1 MVSVPSGERSR
12 GIGAL
17 VTGNLLGG
25 VAVASGIAVGGLLLE
40 RLGGTSVAGLG
51 QAASVLGAAVA
62 AVPLA
67 GVAARHGR
75 RRSLTLGYAIAVL
88 GGALIVTAA
97 VVAQLAV
104 LLAGL
109 ALFGVGQAVNLQSR
123 YAAADGAAPGNRA
136 RTMSIVIWA
145 TTIGSV
151 AGPNLSE
158 VADRFGRWLG
168 LPGLAGPYV
177 FSIVSF
183 ALAGAVVTVFL
194 RRPTAPS
201 STPSAPGS
209 GQAAPAAPSAPATS
223 ASGQATSAS
232 SPAAPSSTAPAPA
245 SGQAAPA
252 APSAPASGQAAPA
265 APSAPSSGPAAPA
278 SGEAVT
284 SARAVGAVAALRWA
298 AADPAARFA
307 VVLIAVAH
315 AMMVMVMVMT
325 PLHMQHHG
333 MSLQLVGVVISL
345 HVLGMYALSP
355 VFGWLADR
363 IGAVRTACGGM
374 LLLVAAVTL
383 GFVAASAGEGSTL
396 TALALIVLGLGWSV
410 SLISAS
416 ALLAGTAADDV
427 RVPLQGATDA
437 GMNYAGAAAAALAGP
452 ILAAGGF
459 QAVNV
464 AAAAILVPAV
474 AAAIAVLRRGRA
486 ATKEGDDER
495 RERVRP

>member
-1 MVSVPSGERSR
+1 MIECRFPDHPDRLQGKVISAVVSVPSGERSR

-67 GVAARHGR
+67 GVAARRGR

-201 STPSAPGS
+201 STPSAPG
-209 GQAAPAAPSAPATS
+209 
-223 ASGQATSAS
+223 
-232 SPAAPSSTAPAPA
+232 
-245 SGQAAPA
+245 
-252 APSAPASGQAAPA
+252 SGQAAPA

>member
-67 GVAARHGR
+67 GVAARRGR

-209 GQAAPAAPSAPATS
+209 GQAAPAAP
-223 ASGQATSAS
+223 
-232 SPAAPSSTAPAPA
+232 
-245 SGQAAPA
+245 
-252 APSAPASGQAAPA
+252 A

-298 AADPAARFA
+298 AADLAARFA

>member
-1 MVSVPSGERSR
+1 MISAVVSVPSGERSR

-67 GVAARHGR
+67 GVAARRGR

-209 GQAAPAAPSAPATS
+209 GQAAP
-223 ASGQATSAS
+223 
-232 SPAAPSSTAPAPA
+232 
-245 SGQAAPA
+245 
-252 APSAPASGQAAPA
+252 AAPA

>member
-1 MVSVPSGERSR
+1 MSVPSGERSR

-67 GVAARHGR
+67 GVAARRGR

-209 GQAAPAAPSAPATS
+209 GQASPGSGQATPAAPSAPATS

-252 APSAPASGQAAPA
+252 APSSG
-265 APSAPSSGPAAPA
+265 PA

-486 ATKEGDDER
+486 AAKEGDDER

>member
-1 MVSVPSGERSR
+1 MTSVPSVERSG
-12 GIGAL
+12 GIGTL

-75 RRSLTLGYAIAVL
+75 RRSLVLGYAIAVL
-88 GGALIVTAA
+88 GGVLIVTAA

-109 ALFGVGQAVNLQSR
+109 AMFGVGQAVNLQSR
-123 YAAADGAAPGNRA
+123 YAAADGAAPGARA

-177 FSIVSF
+177 FSVVAF
-183 ALAGAVVTVFL
+183 ALAGAVVAVFL
-194 RRPTAPS
+194 R
-201 STPSAPGS
+201 
-209 GQAAPAAPSAPATS
+209 PAVRS
-223 ASGQATSAS
+223 
-232 SPAAPSSTAPAPA
+232 PAPA
-245 SGQAAPA
+245 G
-252 APSAPASGQAAPA
+252 
-265 APSAPSSGPAAPA
+265 
-278 SGEAVT
+278 GEADESRRT
-284 SARAVGAVAALRWA
+284 VGAVAALRWA
-298 AADPAARFA
+298 AGDPAARFA

-315 AMMVMVMVMT
+315 ATMVMVMVMT

-363 IGAVRTACGGM
+363 LGAVRTACAGM
-374 LLLVAAVTL
+374 LMLAAAVVL
-383 GFVAASAGEGSTL
+383 GFVAVSASEGSAL
-396 TALALIVLGLGWSV
+396 TALALIVLGVGWSA
-410 SLISAS
+410 SMISAS
-416 ALLAGTAADDV
+416 ALLAGTAADHV

-459 QAVNV
+459 RAVNV
-464 AAAAILVPAV
+464 AAAIILVPAV
-474 AAAIAVLRRGRA
+474 ATAVPALRRRRA
-486 ATKEGDDER
+486 TANEAGDDGHR
-495 RERVRP
+495 ARAVRP

>member
-1 MVSVPSGERSR
+1 MLSERSVRR
-12 GIGAL
+12 GGIVGAL
-17 VTGNLLGG
+17 VVSNLLGG

-40 RLGGTSVAGLG
+40 RFGGTSLAGLG

-75 RRSLTLGYAIAVL
+75 RRSLALGYTIAVL
-88 GGALIVTAA
+88 GGALIVGAA
-97 VVAQLAV
+97 VVAQLVV

-123 YAAADGAAPGNRA
+123 YAAADGAAPGARA
-136 RTMSIVIWA
+136 RAMSIVIWA

-168 LPGLAGPYV
+168 LPGLTGPYV
-177 FSIVSF
+177 LSVVSF
-183 ALAGAVVTVFL
+183 ALAGVVVAVFL
-194 RRPTAPS
+194 RPGARS
-201 STPSAPGS
+201 SAPV
-209 GQAAPAAPSAPATS
+209 T
-223 ASGQATSAS
+223 
-232 SPAAPSSTAPAPA
+232 
-245 SGQAAPA
+245 
-252 APSAPASGQAAPA
+252 
-265 APSAPSSGPAAPA
+265 
-278 SGEAVT
+278 GEADT
-284 SARAVGAVAALRWA
+284 NQADTGQAVGAVAALRWA

-307 VVLIAVAH
+307 VVLVAVAH

-333 MSLQLVGVVISL
+333 MSLQLVGVVISV

-355 VFGWLADR
+355 VFGWLTDR
-363 IGAVRTACGGM
+363 LGAVRMACAGM
-374 LLLVAAVTL
+374 LMLATAVAL
-383 GFVAASAGEGSTL
+383 GFVAASAAEGSAL
-396 TALALIVLGLGWSV
+396 TALALTVLGLGWSASV
-410 SLISAS
+410 ISAS
-416 ALLAGTAADDV
+416 ALLTGTAADHV

-459 QAVNV
+459 HAVNV
-464 AAAAILVPAV
+464 AAAVILVPAV
-474 AAAIAVLRRGRA
+474 AAATAAVRRSSGTPA
-486 ATKEGDDER
+486 HAGDYSAG
-495 RERVRP
+495 

>member
-1 MVSVPSGERSR
+1 MSVPSVERSR

-40 RLGGTSVAGLG
+40 RLGGTSLAGLG

-75 RRSLTLGYAIAVL
+75 RRSLALGYAIAAL
-88 GGALIVTAA
+88 GGVLIVAAA
-97 VVAQLAV
+97 VVAQLVV

-123 YAAADGAAPGNRA
+123 YAAADGAAPGARA

-151 AGPNLSE
+151 AGPNLSD

-168 LPGLAGPYV
+168 LPGLTGPYL
-177 FSIVSF
+177 FSVVSF
-183 ALAGAVVTVFL
+183 ALAGAVVAVFL
-194 RRPTAPS
+194 R
-201 STPSAPGS
+201 
-209 GQAAPAAPSAPATS
+209 PAARS
-223 ASGQATSAS
+223 
-232 SPAAPSSTAPAPA
+232 
-245 SGQAAPA
+245 
-252 APSAPASGQAAPA
+252 SAPASNDAATNGA
-265 APSAPSSGPAAPA
+265 GT
-278 SGEAVT
+278 GEAGT
-284 SARAVGAVAALRWA
+284 SARAVGAVTALRWA

-333 MSLQLVGVVISL
+333 MSLRLVGVVISL

-374 LLLVAAVTL
+374 LMLAAAVVL
-383 GFVAASAGEGSTL
+383 GFVAASAAEGSAL
-396 TALALIVLGLGWSV
+396 TALALTVLGLGWSA

-416 ALLAGTAADDV
+416 ALLTGTAADHV

-452 ILAAGGF
+452 ILAGGGF
-459 QAVNV
+459 RAVNI
-464 AAAAILVPAV
+464 AAAVILVPAV
-474 AAAIAVLRRGRA
+474 VAATAAVRGGRA
-486 ATKEGDDER
+486 AEGSPVD
-495 RERVRP
+495 RPQGTTASS

>member
-1 MVSVPSGERSR
+1 MSVPSVERSR

-40 RLGGTSVAGLG
+40 RLGGTSLAGLG

-75 RRSLTLGYAIAVL
+75 RRSLALGYAIAAL
-88 GGALIVTAA
+88 GGVLIVAAA
-97 VVAQLAV
+97 VVAQLVV

-123 YAAADGAAPGNRA
+123 YAAADGAAPGARA

-151 AGPNLSE
+151 AGPNLSD

-168 LPGLAGPYV
+168 LPGLTGPYL
-177 FSIVSF
+177 FSVVSF
-183 ALAGAVVTVFL
+183 ALAGAVVAVFL
-194 RRPTAPS
+194 R
-201 STPSAPGS
+201 
-209 GQAAPAAPSAPATS
+209 PAARS
-223 ASGQATSAS
+223 
-232 SPAAPSSTAPAPA
+232 
-245 SGQAAPA
+245 
-252 APSAPASGQAAPA
+252 SAPASNDAATNGA
-265 APSAPSSGPAAPA
+265 GT
-278 SGEAVT
+278 GEAGT
-284 SARAVGAVAALRWA
+284 SARAVGAVTALRWA

-333 MSLQLVGVVISL
+333 MSLRLVGVVISL

-374 LLLVAAVTL
+374 LMLAAAVVL
-383 GFVAASAGEGSTL
+383 GFVAASAAEGSAL
-396 TALALIVLGLGWSV
+396 TALALTVLGLGWSA

-416 ALLAGTAADDV
+416 ALLTGTAADHV

-452 ILAAGGF
+452 ILAGGGF
-459 QAVNV
+459 RAVNI
-464 AAAAILVPAV
+464 AAAVILVPAV
-474 AAAIAVLRRGRA
+474 VAATAAVHGGRA
-486 ATKEGDDER
+486 AEGSPVD
-495 RERVRP
+495 RPQGTTASS

>member
-1 MVSVPSGERSR
+1 MSVPNVERSR

-75 RRSLTLGYAIAVL
+75 RRSLALGYAIAVL
-88 GGALIVTAA
+88 GGVLIVAAA
-97 VVAQLAV
+97 VVAQLVV

-123 YAAADGAAPGNRA
+123 YAAADGAAPGARA

-151 AGPNLSE
+151 AGPNLSD

-168 LPGLAGPYV
+168 LPGLTGPYL
-177 FSIVSF
+177 FSVVSF
-183 ALAGAVVTVFL
+183 ALAGAVVAVFL
-194 RRPTAPS
+194 R
-201 STPSAPGS
+201 
-209 GQAAPAAPSAPATS
+209 PAARSSAPATND
-223 ASGQATSAS
+223 AATN
-232 SPAAPSSTAPAPA
+232 APATNDA
-245 SGQAAPA
+245 G
-252 APSAPASGQAAPA
+252 
-265 APSAPSSGPAAPA
+265 
-278 SGEAVT
+278 T

-307 VVLIAVAH
+307 VVLISVAH

-333 MSLQLVGVVISL
+333 MSLRLVGVVISL

-355 VFGWLADR
+355 VCGWLADR

-374 LLLVAAVTL
+374 LMLAAAVVL
-383 GFVAASAGEGSTL
+383 GFVAASAAEGSAL
-396 TALALIVLGLGWSV
+396 TALALTVLGLGWSA

-416 ALLAGTAADDV
+416 ALLTGTAADHV

-452 ILAAGGF
+452 ILAGGGF
-459 QAVNV
+459 RAVNI
-464 AAAAILVPAV
+464 AAAVILVPAV
-474 AAAIAVLRRGRA
+474 VAATAAVRGGRA
-486 ATKEGDDER
+486 AEGSPVD
-495 RERVRP
+495 RPQGTTASS

>member
-1 MVSVPSGERSR
+1 MPAVQSVPSEERSGR
-12 GIGAL
+12 IAVL

-75 RRSLTLGYAIAVL
+75 RRSLALGYAIAVL
-88 GGALIVTAA
+88 GGVLIVTAA
-97 VVAQLAV
+97 VAAQLVV

-109 ALFGVGQAVNLQSR
+109 AMFGVGQAVNLQSR
-123 YAAADGAAPGNRA
+123 YAAADGAAPGARA
-136 RTMSIVIWA
+136 RMMSIVIWA

-177 FSIVSF
+177 FSVVSF
-183 ALAGAVVTVFL
+183 ALAGAVVALFL
-194 RRPTAPS
+194 RQPAVRS
-201 STPSAPGS
+201 S
-209 GQAAPAAPSAPATS
+209 APAA
-223 ASGQATSAS
+223 
-232 SPAAPSSTAPAPA
+232 
-245 SGQAAPA
+245 
-252 APSAPASGQAAPA
+252 
-265 APSAPSSGPAAPA
+265 
-278 SGEAVT
+278 GEADK
-284 SARAVGAVAALRWA
+284 SREPVGAVAALRWA

-345 HVLGMYALSP
+345 HVLGMYAFSP

-363 IGAVRTACGGM
+363 LGAVRTACAGM
-374 LLLVAAVTL
+374 LMLAAAVVL
-383 GFVAASAGEGSTL
+383 GFVAASASEGSTL
-396 TALALIVLGLGWSV
+396 TALALTVLGVGWSA
-410 SLISAS
+410 SMISGS
-416 ALLAGTAADDV
+416 ALLTGAASDRV

-459 QAVNV
+459 RAVNI
-464 AAAAILVPAV
+464 AAAVILAPAV
-474 AAAIAVLRRGRA
+474 AAAAAVLRRGGA
-486 ATKEGDDER
+486 AADEAEGRHEQIVER
-495 RERVRP
+495 GAHAADTGSG

>member
-1 MVSVPSGERSR
+1 MSRDHSDGSRSGARR
-12 GIGAL
+12 IGVL

-51 QAASVLGAAVA
+51 RAASVLGAAVA

-75 RRSLTLGYAIAVL
+75 RRSLALGYAIAVL
-88 GGALIVTAA
+88 GGVLIVTAA

-109 ALFGVGQAVNLQSR
+109 AMFGVGQAVNLQSR
-123 YAAADGAAPGNRA
+123 YAAADGAAPGARA
-136 RTMSIVIWA
+136 RAMSIVIWA

-177 FSIVSF
+177 FSVVSF
-183 ALAGAVVTVFL
+183 ALAGAVVAVFL
-194 RRPTAPS
+194 R
-201 STPSAPGS
+201 
-209 GQAAPAAPSAPATS
+209 PAVRSSAPA
-223 ASGQATSAS
+223 
-232 SPAAPSSTAPAPA
+232 PNEAAPN
-245 SGQAAPA
+245 
-252 APSAPASGQAAPA
+252 
-265 APSAPSSGPAAPA
+265 
-278 SGEAVT
+278 EAGT
-284 SARAVGAVAALRWA
+284 DEAGTDEAGRSIQAVGAVAALRWA

-363 IGAVRTACGGM
+363 IGAVRTACAGM
-374 LLLVAAVTL
+374 LMLGAAVVL
-383 GFVAASAGEGSTL
+383 GFVAASASEGSTL
-396 TALALIVLGLGWSV
+396 TALALIVLGVGWSA
-410 SLISAS
+410 SMISAS
-416 ALLAGTAADDV
+416 ALLAGTAADHV

-452 ILAAGGF
+452 ILAAVNKTGAKPLPRPRGGDP
-459 QAVNV
+459 APNV
-464 AAAAILVPAV
+464 GPIK
-474 AAAIAVLRRGRA
+474 RMG
-486 ATKEGDDER
+486 
-495 RERVRP
+495 

>member
-1 MVSVPSGERSR
+1 MTSVPSVERSG
-12 GIGAL
+12 GIGTL

-75 RRSLTLGYAIAVL
+75 RRSLALGYAIAVF
-88 GGALIVTAA
+88 GGVLIVTAA

-109 ALFGVGQAVNLQSR
+109 AMFGVGQAVNLQSR
-123 YAAADGAAPGNRA
+123 YAAADGAAPGARA

-177 FSIVSF
+177 FSIVAF
-183 ALAGAVVTVFL
+183 ALAGAVVAVFL
-194 RRPTAPS
+194 R
-201 STPSAPGS
+201 
-209 GQAAPAAPSAPATS
+209 PAVRSSAPAVRS
-223 ASGQATSAS
+223 
-232 SPAAPSSTAPAPA
+232 PAPA
-245 SGQAAPA
+245 D
-252 APSAPASGQAAPA
+252 
-265 APSAPSSGPAAPA
+265 
-278 SGEAVT
+278 GEADESRRT
-284 SARAVGAVAALRWA
+284 VGAVAALRWA
-298 AADPAARFA
+298 AGDPAARFA

-315 AMMVMVMVMT
+315 ATMVMVMVMT

-363 IGAVRTACGGM
+363 LGAVRTACAGM
-374 LLLVAAVTL
+374 LMLAAAVVL
-383 GFVAASAGEGSTL
+383 GFVAASASEGSAL
-396 TALALIVLGLGWSV
+396 TALALIVLGVGWSA
-410 SLISAS
+410 SMISAS
-416 ALLAGTAADDV
+416 ALLAGTAADHV

-459 QAVNV
+459 RAVNV
-464 AAAAILVPAV
+464 AAAIILVPAV
-474 AAAIAVLRRGRA
+474 ATAVPPSADAGRPRTKRGTTGTARRPSGPDPVRE
-486 ATKEGDDER
+486 KPPRHDDER
-495 RERVRP
+495 GLPPAVRTPASG

>member
-1 MVSVPSGERSR
+1 MKRSGVSSGV
-12 GIGAL
+12 IGAL
-17 VTGNLLGG
+17 VTSNLLGG

-40 RLGGTSVAGLG
+40 RLGGTSLAGLG

-75 RRSLTLGYAIAVL
+75 RRSLALGYAIAVL

-97 VVAQLAV
+97 VVAQLVV

-123 YAAADGAAPGNRA
+123 YAAADGAAPGARA
-136 RTMSIVIWA
+136 RAMSIVIWA

-151 AGPNLSE
+151 AGPNLSD

-177 FSIVSF
+177 FSVVSF
-183 ALAGAVVTVFL
+183 ALAGAVVAVFL
-194 RRPTAPS
+194 R
-201 STPSAPGS
+201 
-209 GQAAPAAPSAPATS
+209 PAARSSAPATNE
-223 ASGQATSAS
+223 ADTSEADTS
-232 SPAAPSSTAPAPA
+232 EADT
-245 SGQAAPA
+245 
-252 APSAPASGQAAPA
+252 
-265 APSAPSSGPAAPA
+265 
-278 SGEAVT
+278 GEAGKST
-284 SARAVGAVAALRWA
+284 RAVGAVAALRWA

-363 IGAVRTACGGM
+363 LGAVRMACAGM
-374 LLLVAAVTL
+374 LMLATAVVL
-383 GFVAASAGEGSTL
+383 GFVAASAAEGSAL
-396 TALALIVLGLGWSV
+396 TALALIVLGVGWSA

-416 ALLAGTAADDV
+416 ALLTGTAADHV

-459 QAVNV
+459 RAVNI
-464 AAAAILVPAV
+464 AAAVILVPA
-474 AAAIAVLRRGRA
+474 AAAATAALRRGRA
-486 ATKEGDDER
+486 AGTSPVD
-495 RERVRP
+495 RPQGTTASS

>member
-1 MVSVPSGERSR
+1 MLSERSVKR
-12 GIGAL
+12 GGIVGAL
-17 VTGNLLGG
+17 VVGNLLGG

-40 RLGGTSVAGLG
+40 RFGGTSLAGLG

-75 RRSLTLGYAIAVL
+75 RRSLALGYAIAVL
-88 GGALIVTAA
+88 GGALIVGAA
-97 VVAQLAV
+97 VVAQLVV

-123 YAAADGAAPGNRA
+123 YAAADGAAPGARA

-168 LPGLAGPYV
+168 LPGLTGPYV
-177 FSIVSF
+177 LSVVSF
-183 ALAGAVVTVFL
+183 ALAGVVVAVFL
-194 RRPTAPS
+194 RPGARS
-201 STPSAPGS
+201 SAPVTGDVDT
-209 GQAAPAAPSAPATS
+209 GQ
-223 ASGQATSAS
+223 
-232 SPAAPSSTAPAPA
+232 
-245 SGQAAPA
+245 
-252 APSAPASGQAAPA
+252 
-265 APSAPSSGPAAPA
+265 
-278 SGEAVT
+278 
-284 SARAVGAVAALRWA
+284 AVGAVAALRWA

-307 VVLIAVAH
+307 VVLVAVAH

-333 MSLQLVGVVISL
+333 MSLQLVGVVISV

-355 VFGWLADR
+355 VFGWLTDR
-363 IGAVRTACGGM
+363 LGAVRMACAGM
-374 LLLVAAVTL
+374 LMLATAVAL
-383 GFVAASAGEGSTL
+383 GFVAASAAEGSAL
-396 TALALIVLGLGWSV
+396 TALALTVLGLGWSASV
-410 SLISAS
+410 ISAS
-416 ALLAGTAADDV
+416 ALLAGTAADHV

-459 QAVNV
+459 HAVNV
-464 AAAAILVPAV
+464 AAAVILVPAV
-474 AAAIAVLRRGRA
+474 AAATAAVRRNPGIPA
-486 ATKEGDDER
+486 HAGDYSAG
-495 RERVRP
+495 

>member
-1 MVSVPSGERSR
+1 MIECRFPDHPDRLQGKVISAVVSVPSGERSR

-67 GVAARHGR
+67 GVAARRGR

-209 GQAAPAAPSAPATS
+209 GQAAPAAP
-223 ASGQATSAS
+223 
-232 SPAAPSSTAPAPA
+232 
-245 SGQAAPA
+245 
-252 APSAPASGQAAPA
+252 A

-298 AADPAARFA
+298 AADLAARFA

>member
-67 GVAARHGR
+67 GVAARRGR

-209 GQAAPAAPSAPATS
+209 GQASPGSGQAAPAAPSAPATS

-245 SGQAAPA
+245 SGQAAP
-252 APSAPASGQAAPA
+252 AAPA

-486 ATKEGDDER
+486 AAKEGDDER

>member
-1 MVSVPSGERSR
+1 MSVPNVERSR

-75 RRSLTLGYAIAVL
+75 RRSLALGYAIAVL
-88 GGALIVTAA
+88 GGVLIVAAA
-97 VVAQLAV
+97 VVAQLVV

-123 YAAADGAAPGNRA
+123 YAAADGAAPGARA

-151 AGPNLSE
+151 AGPNLSD

-168 LPGLAGPYV
+168 LPGLTGPYL
-177 FSIVSF
+177 FSVVSF
-183 ALAGAVVTVFL
+183 ALAGAVVAVFL
-194 RRPTAPS
+194 R
-201 STPSAPGS
+201 
-209 GQAAPAAPSAPATS
+209 PAARSSAPATND
-223 ASGQATSAS
+223 AATN
-232 SPAAPSSTAPAPA
+232 APATNDA
-245 SGQAAPA
+245 G
-252 APSAPASGQAAPA
+252 
-265 APSAPSSGPAAPA
+265 
-278 SGEAVT
+278 T

-307 VVLIAVAH
+307 VVLISVAH

-333 MSLQLVGVVISL
+333 MSLRLVGVVISL

-374 LLLVAAVTL
+374 LMLAAAVVL
-383 GFVAASAGEGSTL
+383 GFVAASAAEGSAL
-396 TALALIVLGLGWSV
+396 TALALTVLGLGWSA

-416 ALLAGTAADDV
+416 ALLTGTAADHV

-452 ILAAGGF
+452 ILAGGGF
-459 QAVNV
+459 RAVNI
-464 AAAAILVPAV
+464 AAAVILVPAV
-474 AAAIAVLRRGRA
+474 VAATAAVRGGRA
-486 ATKEGDDER
+486 AEGSPVD
-495 RERVRP
+495 RPQGTTASS

>member
-1 MVSVPSGERSR
+1 MLSERSVKR
-12 GIGAL
+12 GGIVGAL
-17 VTGNLLGG
+17 VVGNLLGG

-40 RLGGTSVAGLG
+40 RFGGTSLAGLG

-75 RRSLTLGYAIAVL
+75 RRSLALGYAIAVL
-88 GGALIVTAA
+88 GGALIVGAA
-97 VVAQLAV
+97 VVAQLVV

-123 YAAADGAAPGNRA
+123 YAAADGAAPGARA
-136 RTMSIVIWA
+136 RAMSIVIWA

-168 LPGLAGPYV
+168 LPGLTGPYV
-177 FSIVSF
+177 LSVVSF
-183 ALAGAVVTVFL
+183 ALAGVVVAVFL
-194 RRPTAPS
+194 RPGARS
-201 STPSAPGS
+201 SAPVTGDVDT
-209 GQAAPAAPSAPATS
+209 GQ
-223 ASGQATSAS
+223 
-232 SPAAPSSTAPAPA
+232 
-245 SGQAAPA
+245 
-252 APSAPASGQAAPA
+252 
-265 APSAPSSGPAAPA
+265 
-278 SGEAVT
+278 
-284 SARAVGAVAALRWA
+284 AVGAVAALRWA

-307 VVLIAVAH
+307 VVLVAVAH

-333 MSLQLVGVVISL
+333 MSLQLVGVVISV

-355 VFGWLADR
+355 VFGWLTDR
-363 IGAVRTACGGM
+363 LGAVRMACAGM
-374 LLLVAAVTL
+374 LMLATAVAL
-383 GFVAASAGEGSTL
+383 GFVAASAAEGSAL
-396 TALALIVLGLGWSV
+396 TALALTVLGLGWSASV
-410 SLISAS
+410 ISAS
-416 ALLAGTAADDV
+416 ALLAGTAADHV

-459 QAVNV
+459 HAVNV
-464 AAAAILVPAV
+464 AAAVILVPAV
-474 AAAIAVLRRGRA
+474 AAATAAVRRNPGIPA
-486 ATKEGDDER
+486 HAGDYSAG
-495 RERVRP
+495 

>member
-1 MVSVPSGERSR
+1 MISAVVSVPSGERSR

-67 GVAARHGR
+67 GVAARRGR

-209 GQAAPAAPSAPATS
+209 GQASPGSGQATPAAPSAPATS

-252 APSAPASGQAAPA
+252 APSSG
-265 APSAPSSGPAAPA
+265 PA

-486 ATKEGDDER
+486 AAKEGDDER

>member
-1 MVSVPSGERSR
+1 M
-12 GIGAL
+12 
-17 VTGNLLGG
+17 
-25 VAVASGIAVGGLLLE
+25 
-40 RLGGTSVAGLG
+40 
-51 QAASVLGAAVA
+51 
-62 AVPLA
+62 
-67 GVAARHGR
+67 
-75 RRSLTLGYAIAVL
+75 L

-151 AGPNLSE
+151 VGPNLSE

-209 GQAAPAAPSAPATS
+209 GQASPGSGQATPAAPSAPATS

-252 APSAPASGQAAPA
+252 APSSG
-265 APSAPSSGPAAPA
+265 PA

-486 ATKEGDDER
+486 AAKEGDDER